1 MHTRPLPYSASTIW
15 PVDVSAPWIS
25 FARILLSR
33 PSTNIYA
40 GYGRIDWT
48 ARTAVLDMLEGA
60 TDRAAAEKFGLHHRS
75 AQERYDAEIVAIEAK
90 FGQYCSE
97 FWQPRQKRPAPGYNN
112 SIESRLPA
120 DVDHGAEAAR
130 YRRAEAASYL
140 TGQEWLRD
148 AYRAL
153 AEHFERGGHIFY
165 GFTAHGVAP
174 GLYDGRSGKQV
185 LKDAGVVEPEELF
198 QPKVLRPDPDPD
210 KECYADTGIRLALGE
225 VIHGIEADDAPIREH
240 AGQMLRPTSWN
251 RAPLFNETEHDI
263 T

>member
-1 MHTRPLPYSASTIW
+1 MLHWSAVINGKVKRACDARGEACRAYQAAALFRIYYLAGRRISTL
-15 PVDVSAPWIS
+15 D
-25 FARILLSR
+25 ILCADIVVEAIHKHLR
-33 PSTNIYA
+33 RD
-40 GYGRIDWT
+40 GRIDWT

-60 TDRAAAEKFGLHHRS
+60 TDRAAAEKFGLHHKS
-75 AQERYDAEIVAIEAK
+75 LQERYDAEIVAIEAK

-120 DVDHGAEAAR
+120 DFDHGAEAAR

-185 LKDAGVVEPEELF
+185 LKDAGVVEPGGIVSA
-198 QPKVLRPDPDPD
+198 KSAAARP
-210 KECYADTGIRLALGE
+210 
-225 VIHGIEADDAPIREH
+225 
-240 AGQMLRPTSWN
+240 RP
-251 RAPLFNETEHDI
+251 
-263 T
+263 